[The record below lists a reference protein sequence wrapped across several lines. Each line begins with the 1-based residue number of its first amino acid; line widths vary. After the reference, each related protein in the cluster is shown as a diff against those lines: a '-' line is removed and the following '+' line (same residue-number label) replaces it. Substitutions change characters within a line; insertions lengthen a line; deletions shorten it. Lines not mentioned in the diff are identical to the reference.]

1 MKSLTRYF
9 QRLMLGT
16 LLVTTMSCEDFA
28 LGEKFLQKPPSSD
41 VTIDTIFSTA
51 VYARRVLWNSYGN
64 LPYAFW
70 SNNSHNYTTSMWYG
84 ILEGLTDLCNSA
96 LDWDGPNKAY
106 YSGAYNAGS
115 EEASD
120 GAGGTKYGFTRRNSW
135 QSIRMA
141 WVFIENVDRVPD
153 MDEAEKLRL
162 KAEAKVVIATQY
174 TEMLRHFGGLPIVDR
189 AISAEDGLGMPARGT
204 LQETVDFIVKLL
216 DEAISCKELPWH
228 IDEEESDNWS
238 GRLTRASA
246 MGLKVR
252 VRLFAASPLFNSDAP
267 YYGGEASEKLMT
279 WFGGYDQKRWE
290 DAVKAGEEF
299 FNELKKEG
307 FYDLVTEGEPRMAFR
322 DAYYT
327 RGTTESL
334 ISVRRHYKTGSIGGI
349 MQGARWGSWG
359 VTKEYFDMFPMADGT
374 DFDWNNEEHA
384 KHPFANRDPRLCETI
399 LLDGDRFGSGVSA
412 IHREYSKDKANYPKG
427 EHYNNKN
434 VSLDD
439 KGLTTNG
446 LTARKFL
453 LDRQGE
459 WNGRVIQWPL
469 LRLAEVYLSYAE
481 ALNECNRTADAYYYI
496 NEVRNRVG
504 LGDLKTGLSKEEF
517 REAVLRERA
526 CEFGFEEVRFYDLI
540 RWKREADFTKHLH
553 GLYFYKNKNT
563 GEYLCEFPQLKER
576 AWQKAGGFS
585 PRYYLSAFP
594 PKEVNKGY
602 GLVQNPGWE

>member
-70 SNNSHNYTTSMWYG
+70 SNNSYNYTTSMWYG

-204 LQETVDFIVKLL
+204 LQETVDFIVKEANNSRFPVYEEDIDNIVGVLHMRDVLYFAEQEEYLDRPISQIDGLL
-216 DEAISCKELPWH
+216 RSAHFAPEAKNINALFKEMQSEKIH
-228 IDEEESDNWS
+228 MEIVIDEYGQTAGIVTMEDILEEIVGNIMDEYDNEEPDIVVKENGSFQLS
-238 GRLTRASA
+238 GMTPLDDVEDALEMEFDEDDKDNFDTLNGFLISRL
-246 MGLKVR
+246 GHL
-252 VRLFAASPLFNSDAP
+252 PEDD
-267 YYGGEASEKLMT
+267 EKGQVV
-279 WFGGYDQKRWE
+279 FGGYRFSI
-290 DAVKAGEEF
+290 VKAENKIIQTVAAE
-299 FNELKKEG
+299 
-307 FYDLVTEGEPRMAFR
+307 R
-322 DAYYT
+322 DA
-327 RGTTESL
+327 GPECE
-334 ISVRRHYKTGSIGGI
+334 
-349 MQGARWGSWG
+349 
-359 VTKEYFDMFPMADGT
+359 KE
-374 DFDWNNEEHA
+374 NEE
-384 KHPFANRDPRLCETI
+384 
-399 LLDGDRFGSGVSA
+399 
-412 IHREYSKDKANYPKG
+412 
-427 EHYNNKN
+427 
-434 VSLDD
+434 
-439 KGLTTNG
+439 
-446 LTARKFL
+446 
-453 LDRQGE
+453 
-459 WNGRVIQWPL
+459 
-469 LRLAEVYLSYAE
+469 
-481 ALNECNRTADAYYYI
+481 
-496 NEVRNRVG
+496 
-504 LGDLKTGLSKEEF
+504 
-517 REAVLRERA
+517 
-526 CEFGFEEVRFYDLI
+526 
-540 RWKREADFTKHLH
+540 
-553 GLYFYKNKNT
+553 
-563 GEYLCEFPQLKER
+563 
-576 AWQKAGGFS
+576 
-585 PRYYLSAFP
+585 
-594 PKEVNKGY
+594 
-602 GLVQNPGWE
+602 